1 MRQLLVTLIAGAML
15 AAAPAFAQTNG
26 AQTKLEVSFFPGANW
41 VLLIGQNE
49 GFFAREKL
57 DVHFNPVRGS
67 VEQINN
73 TMSGKYDLGLTA
85 FDNVVAYDAG
95 QGSKDVQQ
103 PTDLFAFMGG
113 EQLALQFIASPD
125 IKKIEDM
132 KGKTLAVDASN
143 TGFAFVLYSALAR
156 HKLKQGDYNILAVGS
171 SQARLDAIT
180 SGKAQAAGLNRP
192 FDSIAL
198 TKGAVNLGNM
208 RKLFPHYQAS
218 AGFARR
224 AWAAQHRDVLLA
236 FIRAYVKGSLWLFD
250 ASHKAAAIDLLMKNT
265 QGLSP
270 QQAADIYR
278 DTAGKGGIG
287 SPTAKLD
294 PLGVA
299 TVVKL
304 RGEYA
309 EPKKKLNARDFYDLS
324 YYKAATE

>member
-15 AAAPAFAQTNG
+15 AAAPALAQTNG
-26 AQTKLEVSFFPGANW
+26 APTKLEVSHFPGANW

-57 DVHFNPVRGS
+57 DVHLNPVRGS
-67 VEQINN
+67 VEQITN
-73 TMSGKYDLGLTA
+73 TMSGKFDLGLTA
-85 FDNVVAYDAG
+85 LDNVIAYDAG
-95 QGSKDVQQ
+95 QGSPQVQQ

-113 EQLALQFIASPD
+113 EELAMKLIASPD
-125 IKKIEDM
+125 IKKIEGL
-132 KGKTLAVDASN
+132 KGKTLAVDAKN

-156 HKLKQGDYNILAVGS
+156 HGLKAGDYEVLATGS
-171 SQARLDAIT
+171 SQSRLEAIT

-192 FDSIAL
+192 FDAIAL
-198 TKGAVNLGNM
+198 SKGATNLGDM

-224 AWAAQHRDVLLA
+224 AWAAQHRNTLIA
-236 FIRAYVKGSLWLFD
+236 FIRAYAKSSLWLFD
-250 ASHKAAAIDLLMKNT
+250 AKNKAAAVDLLVKNT

-287 SPTAKLD
+287 SPTATLD
-294 PLGVA
+294 LAGVA
-299 TVVKL
+299 AVVKL
-304 RGEYA
+304 RNQYG
-309 EPKKKLNARDFYDLS
+309 EPKKKLNPKDFYDLS
-324 YYKAATE
+324 YYKAATK

>member
-1 MRQLLVTLIAGAML
+1 MRKLLATLIVGAM
-15 AAAPAFAQTNG
+15 AVAAPAFAQT
-26 AQTKLEVSFFPGANW
+26 KLEVSHFPGANW

-57 DVHFNPVRGS
+57 DVHLDPVRGS
-67 VEQINN
+67 VEQINGM
-73 TMSGKYDLGLTA
+73 MSGKYDLGLTA

-95 QGSKDVQQ
+95 QGATEVQQ

-113 EQLALQFIASPD
+113 EQLALKFIASPD
-125 IKKIEDM
+125 IKKLEDL
-132 KGKTLAVDASN
+132 KGKTLAVDAKN
-143 TGFAFVLYSALAR
+143 TGFAFVLYSALAK
-156 HKLKQGDYNILAVGS
+156 HKLSQSDYGVLAVGS

-198 TKGAVNLGNM
+198 SKGAVNLGDM
-208 RKLFPHYQAS
+208 RKLYPHYQAS
-218 AGFARR
+218 AGFVRR
-224 AWAAQHRDVLLA
+224 AWAAQHRDVLIA
-236 FIRAYVKGSLWLFD
+236 FIRAYVKSSMWLFD
-250 ASHKAAAIDLLMKNT
+250 ASHKAAAVDLLMKNT
-265 QGLSP
+265 DGLSP

-278 DTAGKGGIG
+278 DTVGKGGIG

-324 YYKAATE
+324 YYKAATK

>member
-1 MRQLLVTLIAGAML
+1 MRKLLVSLIAGALL
-15 AAAPAFAQTNG
+15 AAAPAM

-67 VEQINN
+67 VEQING
-73 TMSGKYDLGLTA
+73 TMTGKYDLGLTA
-85 FDNVVAYDAG
+85 FDNIVAYDAG
-95 QGSKDVQQ
+95 QGAKEVQQ

-113 EQLALQFIASPD
+113 EQLALKFIASPD

-143 TGFAFVLYSALAR
+143 TGFAFVLYSALAK
-156 HKLKQGDYNILAVGS
+156 HGLKTGDYAVLPVGS

-192 FDSIAL
+192 FDAIAL
-198 TKGAVNLGNM
+198 TKGAINLGDM
-208 RKLFPHYQAS
+208 RKLYPHYQAS

-224 AWAAQHRDVLLA
+224 AWAAQHRDVLIA
-236 FIRAYVKGSLWLFD
+236 FIRAYVKSSLWLFD
-250 ASHKAAAIDLLMKNT
+250 GSHKDAAIDLLVQNT
-265 QGLSP
+265 QGVSP

-278 DTAGKGGIG
+278 DTVGKGGIG
-287 SPTAKLD
+287 SPTALLD
-294 PLGVA
+294 PAGA
-299 TVVKL
+299 NRVVRL
-304 RGEYA
+304 RNQYG
-309 EPKKKLNARDFYDLS
+309 EPKKKLSTRDFFDLS
-324 YYKAATE
+324 YYKAATK